1 MQMKSF
7 DVIGMFKLIRDKVR
21 QVRAEYLQF
30 SSQKAAVAREN

>member
-30 SSQKAAVAREN
+30 SQKAAVAREN